1 MSRSG
6 NPGKSAARKGGTMP
20 LIATDIM
27 TSKVITARPDDTL
40 AKIAGLLFD
49 HGISAVPICDKDGG
63 LLGMLSEGDLMRP
76 LGKEKASKRA
86 WWLNLLAEG
95 ADLAPTFLES
105 VKVENHPA
113 RELMVTPVITAPAD
127 ATVPELAD
135 LLARH
140 RIKRLPILRDGKL
153 IGIVSRADVVRA
165 IARKADE
172 IAEAI

>member
-1 MSRSG
+1 MS
-6 NPGKSAARKGGTMP
+6 

-27 TSKVITARPDDTL
+27 TSKVITARPDDTV
-40 AKIAGLLFD
+40 AKIAGLLCD
-49 HGISAVPICDKDGG
+49 HGISAVPICDKHGG
-63 LLGMLSEGDLMRP
+63 VLGMLSEGDLMRP
-76 LGKEKASKRA
+76 FGKEKASKRA
-86 WWLNLLAEG
+86 WWLSLLAEG

-135 LLARH
+135 LLERH

-165 IARKADE
+165 IARTPDE
-172 IAEAI
+172 ISEAI

>member
-1 MSRSG
+1 
-6 NPGKSAARKGGTMP
+6 
-20 LIATDIM
+20 
-27 TSKVITARPDDTL
+27 
-40 AKIAGLLFD
+40 
-49 HGISAVPICDKDGG
+49 
-63 LLGMLSEGDLMRP
+63 
-76 LGKEKASKRA
+76 
-86 WWLNLLAEG
+86 
-95 ADLAPTFLES
+95 
-105 VKVENHPA
+105 
-113 RELMVTPVITAPAD
+113 VITAPAD